1 MCGDPCREY
10 TAAIRLRASRFGV
23 TSEDLVRALLLIAFL
38 LQAQAPAPLPSTDIY
53 LVLLKG
59 GIGSMKATKPTPLSV
74 APGYDNQPFFSA
86 DGNRVLVA
94 ANHDGKHTDVFMF
107 NRENGRVTQL
117 TNTPENE
124 NSPTYLPAGI
134 GVSGGFSAVRSEMD
148 KTQRLWRFNASGGD
162 AQLILTDIRPV
173 GYHAWVDAD
182 RVALFVLGEPNSL
195 QLASV
200 KTGKG
205 EVAANGIGRSLHRI
219 PGTRLVS
226 FVHREPSGE
235 FWIKQIDIDS
245 RKIEPLTKVVDG
257 NTERDMTWT
266 PDGKT
271 ILMSGGTK
279 VFSWTRDASGWTEV
293 FDAAAHNLGAVS
305 RLAVSPK
312 GDAIAIVVAAPKK

>member
-1 MCGDPCREY
+1 VR
-10 TAAIRLRASRFGV
+10 RF
-23 TSEDLVRALLLIAFL
+23 LFAALLWQS
-38 LQAQAPAPLPSTDIY
+38 QAAPQPPPSTDIY
-53 LVLLKG
+53 LLRLSDGVA
-59 GIGSMKATKPTPLSV
+59 SMKAAKPTPVST
-74 APGYDNQPFFSA
+74 APGYDNQPHFSA
-86 DGNRVLVA
+86 DGTRVLFA
-94 ANHDGKHTDVFMF
+94 ANHTGKQTDVFLF
-107 NRENGRVTQL
+107 NRGDGRVTQL

-134 GVSGGFSAVRSEMD
+134 GESGGFSAVRSEMD
-148 KTQRLWRFNASGGD
+148 KTQRLWRFNASGGN

-235 FWIKQIDIDS
+235 YWIKQIDIDS
-245 RKIEPLTKVVDG
+245 KKIDPLTKVVEGATD
-257 NTERDMTWT
+257 RDMAWT

-279 VFSWTRDASGWTEV
+279 VFSWTRGGATWAEV
-293 FDAAAHNLGAVS
+293 FDAAAHNLGSVS
-305 RLAVSPK
+305 RIAVSPK
-312 GDAIAIVVAAPKK
+312 GDAIAIVVAEPKK